1 LISLQALN
9 GLRVREAA
17 GAGIGHLCLERGHR
31 TLTIKLVRRATDQAG
46 QRRNIMITAA
56 GRPSCYGLTP
66 GWPAS
71 DELLAPQ
78 SPGER
83 QALTGMLIR
92 LLHHHASPPTPTPCR
107 PARTPLTDRSQPT
120 LCPHVAADLALI

>member
-1 LISLQALN
+1 ISLQALN

-17 GAGIGHLCLERGHR
+17 GAGIGHLCPERGHR

-46 QRRNIMITAA
+46 QRRNIITITAA
-56 GRPSCYGLTP
+56 GQAQLLRFDTRLAGVRRAARTTVTWRAP
-66 GWPAS
+66 GAHRHAHPAA
-71 DELLAPQ
+71 APPCQ
-78 SPGER
+78 
-83 QALTGMLIR
+83 
-92 LLHHHASPPTPTPCR
+92 PTPPPCR